1 MIIIIISNTKKM
13 KDPLLQPFQLKHLN
27 LKNRIITTSHEPA
40 YNENGFPKDRYIA
53 YHLER
58 AKGGIS
64 MTMTAGSAV
73 VSKDSPP
80 SFDNI
85 HAYKDEVVPWI
96 KKLTGVIHDQNCAIM
111 IQLTHLGRRTS
122 WNKGD
127 WLPSI
132 SSGKHRE
139 PAHKAFPKVAESW
152 DIQRIINEYGNAA
165 ERMKEGGMDG
175 VELEAQGHLIGQF
188 LSPFTNELETEYGG
202 NFNNRLRFTFD
213 ILSEI
218 RKKVGK
224 NFIVGIRCVFDEVES
239 GGITKTEGFKIA
251 KILSDSGLVDYL
263 NINRGRIHTDPIL
276 TKHIPIQGMK
286 TAPHL
291 EFAGEIKKM
300 VNLPIFHASKIS
312 DVATARYA
320 ISNGLVDMVGM
331 TRGHLADPHIV
342 KKIKEK
348 REDDIRPCV
357 GATYCLDRI
366 YQGEEALCI
375 HNAATGR
382 ELKFPNIITS
392 SKLKKKI
399 VVVGAGPGGLE
410 GARIAGERGHEVVVF
425 EAASDPGGQVRLCA
439 KSDRRK
445 DMMGIIDWRMQQ
457 CSKKNVSFNFN
468 ILAEDKEIINEN
480 PDTVIIATGGIPN
493 LQLFETKKDLEN
505 VFTSWDIISGD
516 IKLAENI
523 LIYDEAGDHT
533 AMQSAEIAV
542 DQGSKVE
549 FMTPDRLISSEIMGM
564 NLTPYIKNLQNKKI
578 TYSIAKRLLDVSIK
592 GNKLNAIIGSD
603 YDGNFKYNST
613 YDQIIL
619 NYGIKPLDELYFNL
633 VPLSKNE
640 GEINYD
646 KFIKGEEQN
655 IIKNNKKKFNLY
667 RIGDAISSRNIHAAI
682 YDALRITINI

>member
-1 MIIIIISNTKKM
+1 MTDS
-13 KDPLLQPFQLKHLN
+13 LLQSFKLKHLN

-40 YNENGFPKDRYIA
+40 YNEDGFPKDRYVA

-58 AKGGIS
+58 AKGGIA
-64 MTMTAGSAV
+64 MTMTAGSTV

-96 KKLTGVIHDQNCAIM
+96 KKLTEAIHDQDCKIM

-152 DIQRIINEYGNAA
+152 DIERIIKEYGDAA

-175 VELEAQGHLIGQF
+175 VELEGQGHLIGQF
-188 LSPFTNELETEYGG
+188 LSPLTNELETEYGG
-202 NFNNRLRFTFD
+202 SFENRLRFTLDVLSD
-213 ILSEI
+213 I
-218 RKKVGK
+218 RNKVGQK
-224 NFIVGIRCVFDEVES
+224 FIVGIRCVFDEVEK
-239 GGITKTEGFKIA
+239 GGITKSDGLKIA
-251 KILSDSGLVDYL
+251 KILSDSGLIDYL

-286 TAPHL
+286 SAPHL
-291 EFAGEIKKM
+291 EFAGEIKKE

-320 ISNGLVDMVGM
+320 ISNGLVDMIGM

-382 ELKFPNIITS
+382 ELKFPNII
-392 SKLKKKI
+392 SKSKIKKKI

-410 GARIAGERGHEVVVF
+410 AARIAAERGHEVIVF
-425 EAASDPGGQVRLCA
+425 EAAPDPGGQIRLCA
-439 KSDRRK
+439 KSARRK

-457 CSKKNVSFNFN
+457 CMKKNVKFNFN
-468 ILAEDKEIINEN
+468 IIAETQDVINEN
-480 PDTVIIATGGIPN
+480 PDTIIIATGGMPN
-493 LQLFETKKDLEN
+493 LELFETKKDLDN

-516 IKLAENI
+516 VKLAENI

-533 AMQSAEIAV
+533 AMQSAEIAIEK
-542 DQGSKVE
+542 GSTVE

-564 NLTPYIKNLQNKKI
+564 NLTPYLKNLQNKKI
-578 TYSIAKRLLDVSIK
+578 TYSIAKRLKDVSIK
-592 GNKLNAIIGSD
+592 GNKLNAMIGSD
-603 YDGNFKYNST
+603 YDENFKHSST
-613 YDQIIL
+613 YDQIFL
-619 NYGIKPLDELYFNL
+619 NYGVKPLDELYFNL
-633 VPLSKNE
+633 VSFSKNE
-640 GEINYD
+640 GEVNYT
-646 KFIKGEEQN
+646 KFIKGEAQN
-655 IIKNNKKKFNLY
+655 IIKNKNNKFNLY
-667 RIGDAISSRNIHAAI
+667 RIGDAVSSRNIHAAI
-682 YDALRITINI
+682 YDALRLVINL

>member
-1 MIIIIISNTKKM
+1 MTDS
-13 KDPLLQPFQLKHLN
+13 LLQPFQLKHLN
-27 LKNRIITTSHEPA
+27 LKNRILTTSHEPA
-40 YNENGFPKDRYIA
+40 YNEDGFPKDRYIA

-58 AKGGIS
+58 AKGGIA

-96 KKLTGVIHDQNCAIM
+96 KKLTKVIHDQDCAIM

-152 DIQRIINEYGNAA
+152 DIQRIIKEFGDAA

-175 VELEAQGHLIGQF
+175 VELEGQGHLIGQF
-188 LSPFTNELETEYGG
+188 LSPLTNELENEYGG
-202 NFNNRLRFTFD
+202 SLENRLRFTLD

-224 NFIVGIRCVFDEVES
+224 NFILGIRSVFDEVQA

-251 KILSDSGLVDYL
+251 KILSESGLIDYL

-276 TKHIPIQGMK
+276 TKQIPIQGMK
-286 TAPHL
+286 SAPHL
-291 EFAGEIKKM
+291 DFAGEIKKKI
-300 VNLPIFHASKIS
+300 NLPVFHASKIS

-331 TRGHLADPHIV
+331 TRGHLADPYIV
-342 KKIKEK
+342 TKIKEK

-382 ELKFPNIITS
+382 ELKFPNIITA
-392 SKLKKKI
+392 SKSKKKI
-399 VVVGAGPGGLE
+399 VIVGAGPGGLE
-410 GARIAGERGHEVVVF
+410 AARIAGEKGHEVIVF
-425 EAASDPGGQVRLCA
+425 EAAPDPGGQIRLCA
-439 KSDRRK
+439 KSNRRK
-445 DMMGIIDWRMQQ
+445 DMIGIIDWRMQQ
-457 CSKKNVSFNFN
+457 CAKRNVKFNFN
-468 ILAEDKEIINEN
+468 ILAESQHVLEEN
-480 PDTVIIATGGIPN
+480 PDTVIIATGGMPN
-493 LQLFETKKDLEN
+493 LELFETKKDLEN

-533 AMQSAEIAV
+533 AMQSAEIAIEK
-542 DQGSKVE
+542 GSTVE
-549 FMTPDRLISSEIMGM
+549 LMTPDRLISSEIMGM
-564 NLTPYIKNLQNKKI
+564 NLTPYLKNLQNKKI
-578 TYSIAKRLLDVSIK
+578 TYSIAKRLIDVSIQ
-592 GNKLNAIIGSD
+592 GNKLNAVIGSD
-603 YDGNFKYNST
+603 YDEKFKYNST
-613 YDQIIL
+613 YDQIFL
-619 NYGIKPLDELYFNL
+619 NYGVKPLDELYFNL
-633 VPLSKNE
+633 VSLSKNE
-640 GEINYD
+640 GEVSYA
-646 KFIKGEEQN
+646 KFIKGETQN
-655 IIKNNKKKFNLY
+655 IIKNKNNKFNLY
-667 RIGDAISSRNIHAAI
+667 RIGDAVSSRNIHAAI
-682 YDALRITINI
+682 YDALRLVINL

>member
-1 MIIIIISNTKKM
+1 MT
-13 KDPLLQPFQLKHLN
+13 DALLQSFQLKHLN
-27 LKNRIITTSHEPA
+27 LKNRILTTSHEPA
-40 YNENGFPKDRYIA
+40 YNEDGFPKERYIA

-58 AKGGIS
+58 AKGGIA

-85 HAYKDEVVPWI
+85 HAFKDEVVPWI
-96 KKLTGVIHDQNCAIM
+96 KKLTNVIHDQDCAIM

-139 PAHKAFPKVAESW
+139 PAHKAFPKVVENW
-152 DIQRIINEYGNAA
+152 DIQRIIKEYGDAA
-165 ERMKEGGMDG
+165 QRMKEGGMDG
-175 VELEAQGHLIGQF
+175 VELEGQGHLIGQF
-188 LSPFTNELETEYGG
+188 LSPLTNELENEYGG
-202 NFNNRLRFTFD
+202 NFENRLRFTLD
-213 ILSEI
+213 VLSEI
-218 RKKVGK
+218 RKKVGDK
-224 NFIVGIRCVFDEVES
+224 FILGIRCVFDEVQE
-239 GGITKTEGFKIA
+239 GGISKTEGFKIA
-251 KILSDSGLVDYL
+251 KILSDTGLVDYL
-263 NINRGRIHTDPIL
+263 NVNRGRIHTDPIL

-286 TAPHL
+286 SAPHL
-291 EFAGEIKKM
+291 EFAGEIKKE
-300 VNLPIFHASKIS
+300 VSIPIFHASKIS

-342 KKIKEK
+342 TKIKEK

-382 ELKFPNIITS
+382 ELKFPNIITT
-392 SKLKKKI
+392 SKVKKKI

-410 GARIAGERGHEVVVF
+410 ASRIAAERGHDVVVF

-439 KSDRRK
+439 KSKRRK

-457 CSKKNVSFNFN
+457 CNKKNVKFNFN
-468 ILAEDKEIINEN
+468 VLAEKDDVLDED
-480 PDTVIIATGGIPN
+480 PDTIIIATGGMPN
-493 LQLFETKKDLEN
+493 LELFETKKNLEN
-505 VFTSWDIISGD
+505 IFTSWDIISGD
-516 IKLAENI
+516 IKLADNI

-533 AMQSAEIAV
+533 AMQSAEIAIEE
-542 DQGSKVE
+542 GSKVD

-564 NLTPYIKNLQNKKI
+564 NLTPYLKNLQNKNI
-578 TYSIAKRLLDVSIK
+578 TYSIAKRLLNVSIK
-592 GNKLNAIIGSD
+592 GNKLNALIGSD
-603 YDGNFKYNST
+603 YDEGFKYNST
-613 YDQIIL
+613 YDQIFL
-619 NYGIKPLDELYFNL
+619 NYGIKPLDGLYFNL

-646 KFIKGEEQN
+646 KLIKGEQQN
-655 IIKNNKKKFNLY
+655 IIKNNNNKFNLY

-682 YDALRITINI
+682 YDALRLLVNI

>member
-1 MIIIIISNTKKM
+1 MTDS
-13 KDPLLQPFQLKHLN
+13 LLQSFKLKHLN

-40 YNENGFPKDRYIA
+40 YNEDGFPKDRYVA

-58 AKGGIS
+58 AKGGIA
-64 MTMTAGSAV
+64 MTMTAGSTV

-96 KKLTGVIHDQNCAIM
+96 KKLTEAIHDQDCKIM

-152 DIQRIINEYGNAA
+152 DIERIIKEYGDAA

-175 VELEAQGHLIGQF
+175 VELEGQGHLIGQF
-188 LSPFTNELETEYGG
+188 LSPLTNELETEYGG
-202 NFNNRLRFTFD
+202 SLENRLRFTLDVLSD
-213 ILSEI
+213 I
-218 RKKVGK
+218 RNKVGQK
-224 NFIVGIRCVFDEVES
+224 FIVGIRCVFDEVEK
-239 GGITKTEGFKIA
+239 GGITKSDGLKIA
-251 KILSDSGLVDYL
+251 KILSDSGLIDYL

-286 TAPHL
+286 SAPHL
-291 EFAGEIKKM
+291 EFAGEIKKE

-320 ISNGLVDMVGM
+320 ISNGLVDMIGM

-382 ELKFPNIITS
+382 ELKFPNII
-392 SKLKKKI
+392 SKSKIKKKI

-410 GARIAGERGHEVVVF
+410 AARIAAERGHEVIVF
-425 EAASDPGGQVRLCA
+425 EAAPDPGGQIRLCA
-439 KSDRRK
+439 KSERRK

-457 CSKKNVSFNFN
+457 CIKKNVKFNFN
-468 ILAEDKEIINEN
+468 IIAEVQDVINEN
-480 PDTVIIATGGIPN
+480 PDTIIIATGGMPN
-493 LQLFETKKDLEN
+493 LELFETKKDLEN

-516 IKLAENI
+516 VKLAENI

-533 AMQSAEIAV
+533 AMQSAEIAIEK
-542 DQGSKVE
+542 GSTVE

-564 NLTPYIKNLQNKKI
+564 NLTPYLKNLQNKKI
-578 TYSIAKRLLDVSIK
+578 TYSIAKRLIDVSIK
-592 GNKLNAIIGSD
+592 GNKLNATIGSD
-603 YDGNFKYNST
+603 YDENFKHHSI
-613 YDQIIL
+613 YDQIFL
-619 NYGIKPLDELYFNL
+619 NYGVKPLDELYFNL
-633 VPLSKNE
+633 VSFSKNE
-640 GEINYD
+640 GEVNYT
-646 KFIKGEEQN
+646 KFIKGEIQN
-655 IIKNNKKKFNLY
+655 IIKNKNNKFNLY
-667 RIGDAISSRNIHAAI
+667 RIGDAVSSRNIHAAI
-682 YDALRITINI
+682 YDALRLVINL

>member
-1 MIIIIISNTKKM
+1 MTDS
-13 KDPLLQPFQLKHLN
+13 LLQSFKLKHLN

-40 YNENGFPKDRYIA
+40 YNEDGFPKDRYVA

-58 AKGGIS
+58 AKGGIA
-64 MTMTAGSAV
+64 MTMTAGSTV

-96 KKLTGVIHDQNCAIM
+96 KKLTEAIHDQDCKIM

-152 DIQRIINEYGNAA
+152 DIERIIKEYGDAA

-175 VELEAQGHLIGQF
+175 VELEGQGHLIGQF
-188 LSPFTNELETEYGG
+188 LSPLTNELETEYGG
-202 NFNNRLRFTFD
+202 SLENRLRFTLDVLSD
-213 ILSEI
+213 IRS
-218 RKKVGK
+218 KVGQK
-224 NFIVGIRCVFDEVES
+224 FIVGIRCVFDEVEK
-239 GGITKTEGFKIA
+239 GGITKSDGLKIA
-251 KILSDSGLVDYL
+251 KILSDSGLIDYL

-286 TAPHL
+286 SAPHL
-291 EFAGEIKKM
+291 EFAGEIKKE

-320 ISNGLVDMVGM
+320 ISNGLVDMIGM

-382 ELKFPNIITS
+382 ELKFPNII
-392 SKLKKKI
+392 SKSKIKKKI

-410 GARIAGERGHEVVVF
+410 AARIAAERGHEVIVF
-425 EAASDPGGQVRLCA
+425 EAAPDPGGQIRLCA
-439 KSDRRK
+439 KSARRK

-457 CSKKNVSFNFN
+457 CINKNVKFNFN
-468 ILAEDKEIINEN
+468 IIAEAQDVINEN
-480 PDTVIIATGGIPN
+480 PDTIIIATGGMPN
-493 LQLFETKKDLEN
+493 LELFETKKDLEN

-516 IKLAENI
+516 VKLAENI

-533 AMQSAEIAV
+533 AMQSAEIAIEK
-542 DQGSKVE
+542 GSSVE

-564 NLTPYIKNLQNKKI
+564 NLTPYLKNLQNKKI
-578 TYSIAKRLLDVSIK
+578 TYSIAKRLKDVSIK

-603 YDGNFKYNST
+603 YDENFKHSST
-613 YDQIIL
+613 YDQIFL
-619 NYGIKPLDELYFNL
+619 NYGVKPLDELYFNL
-633 VPLSKNE
+633 VSFSKNA
-640 GEINYD
+640 GEVNYT
-646 KFIKGEEQN
+646 KFIKGEAQN
-655 IIKNNKKKFNLY
+655 IIKNKNNKFNLY
-667 RIGDAISSRNIHAAI
+667 RIGDAVSSRNIHAAI
-682 YDALRITINI
+682 YDALRLVINL

>member
-1 MIIIIISNTKKM
+1 MTDS
-13 KDPLLQPFQLKHLN
+13 LLQPFQLKHLN
-27 LKNRIITTSHEPA
+27 LKNRILTTSHEPA
-40 YNENGFPKDRYIA
+40 YNEDGFPKDRYIA

-58 AKGGIS
+58 AKGGIA

-96 KKLTGVIHDQNCAIM
+96 KKLTKVIHDQDCAIM

-152 DIQRIINEYGNAA
+152 DIQRIIKEFGDAA

-175 VELEAQGHLIGQF
+175 VELEGQGHLIGQF
-188 LSPFTNELETEYGG
+188 LSPLTNELENEYGG
-202 NFNNRLRFTFD
+202 SLENRLRFTLD
-213 ILSEI
+213 VLSEI

-224 NFIVGIRCVFDEVES
+224 NFILGIRSVFDEVQA

-251 KILSDSGLVDYL
+251 KILSESGLIDYL

-276 TKHIPIQGMK
+276 TKQIPIQGMK
-286 TAPHL
+286 SAPHL
-291 EFAGEIKKM
+291 DFAGEIKKEI
-300 VNLPIFHASKIS
+300 NLPVFHASKIS

-331 TRGHLADPHIV
+331 TRGHLADPYIV
-342 KKIKEK
+342 TKIKEK

-382 ELKFPNIITS
+382 ELKFPNIITA
-392 SKLKKKI
+392 SKSKKKI
-399 VVVGAGPGGLE
+399 VIVGAGPGGLE
-410 GARIAGERGHEVVVF
+410 AARIAGEKGHEVVVF
-425 EAASDPGGQVRLCA
+425 EAAPDPGGQIRLCA
-439 KSDRRK
+439 KSNRRK
-445 DMMGIIDWRMQQ
+445 DMIGIIDWRMQQ
-457 CSKKNVSFNFN
+457 CAKRNVKFNFN
-468 ILAEDKEIINEN
+468 ILAESQHVLEEN
-480 PDTVIIATGGIPN
+480 PDTVIIATGGMPN
-493 LQLFETKKDLEN
+493 LELFETKKDLEN

-516 IKLAENI
+516 IKLAKNI

-533 AMQSAEIAV
+533 AMQSAEIAIEN
-542 DQGSKVE
+542 GSTVE

-564 NLTPYIKNLQNKKI
+564 NLTPYLKNLQNKKI
-578 TYSIAKRLLDVSIK
+578 TYSIAKRLIDVSIQ
-592 GNKLNAIIGSD
+592 GNKLNAVIGSD
-603 YDGNFKYNST
+603 YDGQFKYNST
-613 YDQIIL
+613 YDQIFL
-619 NYGIKPLDELYFNL
+619 NYGVKPLDELYFNL
-633 VPLSKNE
+633 VSLSKNE
-640 GEINYD
+640 GEVNYA
-646 KFIKGEEQN
+646 KFIKGEQQN
-655 IIKNNKKKFNLY
+655 IIKNKNNKFNLY
-667 RIGDAISSRNIHAAI
+667 RIGDAVSSRNIHAAI
-682 YDALRITINI
+682 YDALRLVINL

>member
-1 MIIIIISNTKKM
+1 MTDS
-13 KDPLLQPFQLKHLN
+13 LLQSFKLKHLN

-40 YNENGFPKDRYIA
+40 YNEDGFPKDRYVA

-58 AKGGIS
+58 AKGGIA
-64 MTMTAGSAV
+64 MTMTAGSTV

-96 KKLTGVIHDQNCAIM
+96 KKLTEAIHDQDCKIM

-152 DIQRIINEYGNAA
+152 DIERIIKEYGDAA

-175 VELEAQGHLIGQF
+175 VELEGQGHLIGQF
-188 LSPFTNELETEYGG
+188 LSPLTNELKTEYGG
-202 NFNNRLRFTFD
+202 SLENRLRFTLDVLSD
-213 ILSEI
+213 IRS
-218 RKKVGK
+218 KVGQK
-224 NFIVGIRCVFDEVES
+224 FIVGIRCVFDEVEK
-239 GGITKTEGFKIA
+239 GGITKSDGLKIA
-251 KILSDSGLVDYL
+251 KILSDSGLIDYL

-286 TAPHL
+286 SAPHL
-291 EFAGEIKKM
+291 EFAGEIKKE

-320 ISNGLVDMVGM
+320 ISNGLVDMIGM

-382 ELKFPNIITS
+382 ELKFPNII
-392 SKLKKKI
+392 SKSKIKKKI

-410 GARIAGERGHEVVVF
+410 AARIAAERGHEVIVF
-425 EAASDPGGQVRLCA
+425 EAAPDPGGQIRLCA
-439 KSDRRK
+439 KSVRRK

-457 CSKKNVSFNFN
+457 CIKKNVKFNFN
-468 ILAEDKEIINEN
+468 IIAEAQDVINEN
-480 PDTVIIATGGIPN
+480 PDTIIIATGGMPN
-493 LQLFETKKDLEN
+493 LELFETKKDLEN

-516 IKLAENI
+516 VKLAENI

-533 AMQSAEIAV
+533 AMQSAEIAIEK
-542 DQGSKVE
+542 GSTVE

-564 NLTPYIKNLQNKKI
+564 NLTPYLKNLQNKKI
-578 TYSIAKRLLDVSIK
+578 TYSIAKRLIDVSIK
-592 GNKLNAIIGSD
+592 GNKLNATIGSD
-603 YDGNFKYNST
+603 YDENFKHNYI
-613 YDQIIL
+613 YDQIFL
-619 NYGIKPLDELYFNL
+619 NYGVKPLDELYFNL
-633 VPLSKNE
+633 VSFSKNE
-640 GEINYD
+640 GEVNYT
-646 KFIKGEEQN
+646 KFIKGEIQN
-655 IIKNNKKKFNLY
+655 IIKNKNNKFNLY
-667 RIGDAISSRNIHAAI
+667 RIGDAVSSRNIHAAI
-682 YDALRITINI
+682 YDALRLVVNL

>member
-1 MIIIIISNTKKM
+1 MTDS
-13 KDPLLQPFQLKHLN
+13 LLQSFKLKHLN

-40 YNENGFPKDRYIA
+40 YNEDGFPKDRYVA

-58 AKGGIS
+58 AKGGIA
-64 MTMTAGSAV
+64 MTMTAGSTV

-96 KKLTGVIHDQNCAIM
+96 KKLTEAIHDQDCKIM

-152 DIQRIINEYGNAA
+152 DIERIIKEYGDAA

-175 VELEAQGHLIGQF
+175 VELEGQGHLIGQF
-188 LSPFTNELETEYGG
+188 LSPLTNELETEYGG
-202 NFNNRLRFTFD
+202 SLENRLRFTLDVLSD
-213 ILSEI
+213 I
-218 RKKVGK
+218 RNKVGQK
-224 NFIVGIRCVFDEVES
+224 FIVGIRCVFDEVEK
-239 GGITKTEGFKIA
+239 GGITKSDGLKIA
-251 KILSDSGLVDYL
+251 KILSDSGLIDYL

-286 TAPHL
+286 SAPHL
-291 EFAGEIKKM
+291 EFAGEIKKE

-320 ISNGLVDMVGM
+320 ISNGLVDMIGM

-382 ELKFPNIITS
+382 ELKFPNII
-392 SKLKKKI
+392 SKSKIKKKI

-410 GARIAGERGHEVVVF
+410 AARIAAERGHEVIVF
-425 EAASDPGGQVRLCA
+425 EAAPDPGGQIRLCA
-439 KSDRRK
+439 KSARRK

-457 CSKKNVSFNFN
+457 CLKKNVKFNFN
-468 ILAEDKEIINEN
+468 IIAEAQDVINEN
-480 PDTVIIATGGIPN
+480 PDTIIIATGGMPN
-493 LQLFETKKDLEN
+493 LELFETKKDLDN

-516 IKLAENI
+516 VKLAENI

-533 AMQSAEIAV
+533 AMQSAEIAIEK
-542 DQGSKVE
+542 GSTVE

-564 NLTPYIKNLQNKKI
+564 NLTPYLKNLQNKKI
-578 TYSIAKRLLDVSIK
+578 TYSIAKRLIDVSIK

-603 YDGNFKYNST
+603 YDENFKHSST
-613 YDQIIL
+613 YDQIFL
-619 NYGIKPLDELYFNL
+619 NYGVKPLDDLYFNL
-633 VPLSKNE
+633 VSFSKNE
-640 GEINYD
+640 GEVNYT
-646 KFIKGEEQN
+646 KFIKGEIQN
-655 IIKNNKKKFNLY
+655 IIKNKNNKFNLY
-667 RIGDAISSRNIHAAI
+667 RIGDAVSSRNIHAAI
-682 YDALRITINI
+682 YDALRLVINL

>member
-1 MIIIIISNTKKM
+1 MTDS
-13 KDPLLQPFQLKHLN
+13 LLQSFKLKHLN

-40 YNENGFPKDRYIA
+40 YNEDGFPKDRYVA

-58 AKGGIS
+58 AKGGIA
-64 MTMTAGSAV
+64 MTMTAGSTV

-96 KKLTGVIHDQNCAIM
+96 KKLTEAIHDQDCKIM

-152 DIQRIINEYGNAA
+152 DIERIIKEYGDAA

-175 VELEAQGHLIGQF
+175 VELEGQGHLIGQF
-188 LSPFTNELETEYGG
+188 LSPLTNELETEYGG
-202 NFNNRLRFTFD
+202 SLENRLRFTLDVLSD
-213 ILSEI
+213 I
-218 RKKVGK
+218 RNKVGQK
-224 NFIVGIRCVFDEVES
+224 FIVGIRCVFDEVEK
-239 GGITKTEGFKIA
+239 GGITKSDGLKIA
-251 KILSDSGLVDYL
+251 KILSDSGLIDYL

-286 TAPHL
+286 SAPHL
-291 EFAGEIKKM
+291 EFAGEIKKE

-320 ISNGLVDMVGM
+320 ISNGLVDMIGM

-382 ELKFPNIITS
+382 ELKFPNII
-392 SKLKKKI
+392 SKSKIKKKI

-410 GARIAGERGHEVVVF
+410 AARIAAERGHEVIVF
-425 EAASDPGGQVRLCA
+425 EAAPDPGGQIRLCA
-439 KSDRRK
+439 KSARRK

-457 CSKKNVSFNFN
+457 CIKKNVKFNFN
-468 ILAEDKEIINEN
+468 IIAEAQDVINEN
-480 PDTVIIATGGIPN
+480 PDTIIIATGGMPN
-493 LQLFETKKDLEN
+493 LELFETKKDLEN

-516 IKLAENI
+516 VKLAENI

-533 AMQSAEIAV
+533 AMQSAEIAIEK
-542 DQGSKVE
+542 GSTVE

-564 NLTPYIKNLQNKKI
+564 NLTPYLKNLQNKKI
-578 TYSIAKRLLDVSIK
+578 TYSIAKRLIDVSIK
-592 GNKLNAIIGSD
+592 GNKLNATIGSD
-603 YDGNFKYNST
+603 YDENFKHNSI
-613 YDQIIL
+613 YDQIFL
-619 NYGIKPLDELYFNL
+619 NYGVKPLDELYFNL
-633 VPLSKNE
+633 VSFSKNE
-640 GEINYD
+640 GEVNYT
-646 KFIKGEEQN
+646 KFIKGEIQN
-655 IIKNNKKKFNLY
+655 IIKNKNNKFNLY
-667 RIGDAISSRNIHAAI
+667 RIGDAVSSRNIHAAI
-682 YDALRITINI
+682 YDALRLVINL

>member
-1 MIIIIISNTKKM
+1 MTDS
-13 KDPLLQPFQLKHLN
+13 LLQSFKLKHLN

-40 YNENGFPKDRYIA
+40 YNEDGFPKDRYVA

-58 AKGGIS
+58 AKGGIA
-64 MTMTAGSAV
+64 MTMTAGSTV

-96 KKLTGVIHDQNCAIM
+96 KKLTEAIHDQDCKIM

-122 WNKGD
+122 WSKGD

-152 DIQRIINEYGNAA
+152 DIERIIKEYGDAA

-175 VELEAQGHLIGQF
+175 VELEGQGHLIGQF
-188 LSPFTNELETEYGG
+188 LSPLTNELETEYGG
-202 NFNNRLRFTFD
+202 SFENRLRFTLDVLSD
-213 ILSEI
+213 I
-218 RKKVGK
+218 RNKVGQK
-224 NFIVGIRCVFDEVES
+224 FIVGIRCVFDEVEK
-239 GGITKTEGFKIA
+239 GGITKSDGLKIA
-251 KILSDSGLVDYL
+251 KILSDSGLIDYL

-286 TAPHL
+286 SAPHL
-291 EFAGEIKKM
+291 EFAGEIKKE

-320 ISNGLVDMVGM
+320 ISNGLVDMIGM

-382 ELKFPNIITS
+382 ELKFPNII
-392 SKLKKKI
+392 SKSKIKKKI
-399 VVVGAGPGGLE
+399 FVVGAGPGGLE
-410 GARIAGERGHEVVVF
+410 AARIAAERGHEVIVF
-425 EAASDPGGQVRLCA
+425 EAAPDPGGQIRLCA
-439 KSDRRK
+439 KSARRK

-457 CSKKNVSFNFN
+457 CIKKNVKFNFN
-468 ILAEDKEIINEN
+468 IIAEAQDVINEN
-480 PDTVIIATGGIPN
+480 PDTIIIATGGMPN
-493 LQLFETKKDLEN
+493 LELFETKKDLEN

-516 IKLAENI
+516 VKLAENI

-533 AMQSAEIAV
+533 AMQSAEIAIEK
-542 DQGSKVE
+542 GSTVE

-564 NLTPYIKNLQNKKI
+564 NLTPYLKNLQNKKI
-578 TYSIAKRLLDVSIK
+578 TYSIAKRLIDVSIK

-603 YDGNFKYNST
+603 YDENFKHSST
-613 YDQIIL
+613 YDQIFL
-619 NYGIKPLDELYFNL
+619 NYGVKPLDELYFNL
-633 VPLSKNE
+633 VSFSKNE
-640 GEINYD
+640 GEVNYT
-646 KFIKGEEQN
+646 KFIKGEIQN
-655 IIKNNKKKFNLY
+655 IIKNKNNKFNLY
-667 RIGDAISSRNIHAAI
+667 RIGDAVSSRNIHAAI
-682 YDALRITINI
+682 YDALRLVINL

>member
-1 MIIIIISNTKKM
+1 MTDS
-13 KDPLLQPFQLKHLN
+13 LLQSFKLKHLN

-40 YNENGFPKDRYIA
+40 YNEDGFPKDRYVA

-58 AKGGIS
+58 AKGGIA
-64 MTMTAGSAV
+64 MTMTAGSTV

-96 KKLTGVIHDQNCAIM
+96 KKLTEAIHDQDCKIM

-152 DIQRIINEYGNAA
+152 DIERIIKEYGDAA
-165 ERMKEGGMDG
+165 ERMKQGGMDG
-175 VELEAQGHLIGQF
+175 VELEGQGHLIGQF
-188 LSPFTNELETEYGG
+188 LSPLTNELETEYGG
-202 NFNNRLRFTFD
+202 SLENRLRFTLDVLSD
-213 ILSEI
+213 IRI
-218 RKKVGK
+218 KVGQK
-224 NFIVGIRCVFDEVES
+224 FIVGIRCVFDEVEK
-239 GGITKTEGFKIA
+239 GGITKSDGLKIA
-251 KILSDSGLVDYL
+251 KILSGSGLIDYL

-286 TAPHL
+286 SAPHL
-291 EFAGEIKKM
+291 EFAGEIKKE

-320 ISNGLVDMVGM
+320 ISNGLVDMIGM

-382 ELKFPNIITS
+382 ELKFPNII
-392 SKLKKKI
+392 SKSKIKKKI

-410 GARIAGERGHEVVVF
+410 AARIAAERGHEVIVF
-425 EAASDPGGQVRLCA
+425 EAAPDPGGQIRLCA
-439 KSDRRK
+439 KSARRK

-457 CSKKNVSFNFN
+457 CINKNVKFNFN
-468 ILAEDKEIINEN
+468 IIAEAQDVINEN
-480 PDTVIIATGGIPN
+480 PDTIIIATGGMPN
-493 LQLFETKKDLEN
+493 LELFETKKDLEN

-516 IKLAENI
+516 VKLAENI

-533 AMQSAEIAV
+533 AMQSAEIAIEK
-542 DQGSKVE
+542 GSTVE

-564 NLTPYIKNLQNKKI
+564 NLTPYLKNLQNKKI
-578 TYSIAKRLLDVSIK
+578 TYSIAKRLIDVSIK
-592 GNKLNAIIGSD
+592 GNKLNATIGSD
-603 YDGNFKYNST
+603 YDENFKNNSI
-613 YDQIIL
+613 YDQIFL
-619 NYGIKPLDELYFNL
+619 NYGVKPLDELYFNL
-633 VPLSKNE
+633 VSFSKNE
-640 GEINYD
+640 GEVNYT
-646 KFIKGEEQN
+646 KFIKGEIQN
-655 IIKNNKKKFNLY
+655 IIKNKNNKFNLY
-667 RIGDAISSRNIHAAI
+667 RIGDAVSSRNIHAAI
-682 YDALRITINI
+682 YDALRLVINL